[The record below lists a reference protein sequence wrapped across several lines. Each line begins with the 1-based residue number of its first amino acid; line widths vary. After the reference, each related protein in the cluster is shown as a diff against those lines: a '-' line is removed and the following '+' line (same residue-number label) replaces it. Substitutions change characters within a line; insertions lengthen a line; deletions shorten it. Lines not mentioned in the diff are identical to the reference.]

1 MFSHRLIVAAGGL
14 VALLSAPVRAH
25 DAEEFRALLTGFRE
39 VPVISTTGDG
49 TFRARINAEES
60 AITFTL
66 RYRDLEG
73 EVTGAHIHL
82 GQEDVIGAIV
92 LFLCSN
98 LPDPPPDTPPCPGP
112 REGEVTGTLTAA
124 DVQAVPD
131 QLIAAGELRE
141 VLDALRRGK
150 TYVNVHSTLAP
161 AGEIRGQIE

>member
-1 MFSHRLIVAAGGL
+1 MFSHRLIVAAGAL

-25 DAEEFRALLTGFRE
+25 DAEEFRALLTGFQE
-39 VPVISTTGDG
+39 VPVISTTGEG
-49 TFRARINAEES
+49 TFRAEINAEES

-82 GQEDVIGAIV
+82 AQKDVVGAIV

-112 REGEVTGTLTAA
+112 REGEVRGTLTAA
-124 DVQAVPD
+124 DVLAVPD
-131 QLIAAGELRE
+131 QLLGAGELRE

-161 AGEIRGQIE
+161 AGEIRGQLE